1 MTVRRR
7 LTVHGLVQAV
17 GFRAF
22 VARSAQSRG
31 VAGWAGNRPDGTV
44 EIVLEGDREAVESV
58 VRACGDGPRG
68 AYVTAVDVLEEQPE
82 GDRGFEIR

>member
-1 MTVRRR
+1 VTVRRR
-7 LTVHGLVQAV
+7 LTVRGRVQAV

-31 VAGWAGNRPDGTV
+31 VAGWAANRPDGTV

-58 VRACGDGPRG
+58 VRACRDGPRG
-68 AYVTAVDVLEEQPE
+68 AHVTAVVVRDEPPE
-82 GDRGFEIR
+82 GAHGFEMR